1 MSTGSRRAAY
11 DRVVQMT
18 EQEVVD
24 AASDEALAQAL
35 NEHSERWKFQIDREK
50 TNAELLV
57 HFDNSGIDTTK
68 RFLTDQD
75 LNYDWAKQ

>member
-24 AASDEALAQAL
+24 AADDEALAQAL
-35 NEHSERWKFQIDREK
+35 NEHSE
-50 TNAELLV
+50 
-57 HFDNSGIDTTK
+57 
-68 RFLTDQD
+68 
-75 LNYDWAKQ
+75 